1 MSSMKKEIMAQKIK
15 EYESTLYKYFFEINE
30 KANSFFYD
38 MLNDFS
44 VSIWFT
50 ILSDLIQYIHIFF
63 YPFKENV
70 SYYHLLNF
78 II

>member
-38 MLNDFS
+38 MLNDF
-44 VSIWFT
+44 
-50 ILSDLIQYIHIFF
+50 
-63 YPFKENV
+63 
-70 SYYHLLNF
+70 
-78 II
+78 